1 MLIMLQ
7 EIKIISLT
15 TTIIGP
21 AWGYE
26 KFKIRRGT
34 SYWAGFYNTYFTID
48 YQNEFALFHFTQI
61 LPFNDKESYNLFT
74 DFERLVYK
82 NK

>member
-1 MLIMLQ
+1 L
-7 EIKIISLT
+7 
-15 TTIIGP
+15 

-26 KFKIRRGT
+26 ENSKIRPLGT